1 MTLAEAV
8 ARATRMGSPRRY
20 TPTEGQGPTF
30 DPPGATPPPEVPPAE
45 EPAEEEEEEEEAEST
60 RECPHCGTDEPES
73 RFGNMARNEGGDEI
87 DVCDDC
93 WSNDFTG
100 CDACGE
106 QYPDDS
112 LTEAQGRRR
121 RFGTVS
127 VCPQCLES
135 GFSRCADCGSHYDD
149 EQEDR
154 GVNASDEGVCH
165 NCAED
170 YFTCDDCNNTFHTD
184 DYGSEGR
191 CEDCSREDEDED
203 WVDSSKLIH
212 GYNYKPEVKFLGDP
226 KERHFGVEVEA
237 VQKQGSVNDSARH
250 MLERLNA
257 GLEPEGFA
265 YLKYDRSVA
274 DRARAMGSPGGFEI
288 VTHAATL
295 DTHKQRWPN
304 ALGPN
309 APKGLISHD
318 AGTGIGLHVHV
329 ERTGLST
336 LTIAKMLGFV
346 HSRANRPYLEALARR
361 PNSRQW
367 AHMIDDK
374 KMSDAGKPTDDRY
387 QALNL
392 KPKDTLEFRIFRGTL
407 NQESLFR
414 TLEFCD
420 AVTEFAKPARHSMA
434 DVRDIRPF
442 FAFVARH
449 AKRYPLLAKFNAEF
463 LGKHPPPPPDHL
475 RMNRRAEPV
484 SRGVKMSV
492 VLRFEPPRRPANPW
506 AAAVAR
512 AIGGR

>member
-8 ARATRMGSPRRY
+8 ARATRLGSPRRY

-45 EPAEEEEEEEEAEST
+45 EPAEEEEEAEPT

-73 RFGNMARNEGGDEI
+73 NFGNMARNEDGDEI

-93 WSNDFTG
+93 WLNNFTG
-100 CDACGE
+100 CDACEE
-106 QYPDDS
+106 QYPNDS

-135 GFSRCADCGSHYDD
+135 GFSQCDDCRDHYDD
-149 EQEDR
+149 EQEGR
-154 GVNASDEGVCH
+154 GVNTSDGGVCR

-170 YFTCDDCNNTFHTD
+170 YFTCDDCGGTFHTD

-203 WVDSSKLIH
+203 EDEDSDLINEY
-212 GYNYKPEVKFLGDP
+212 GYRPSPIFHGDP
-226 KERHFGVEVEA
+226 KERHYGVELEA
-237 VQKQGSVNDSARH
+237 VRKQGSLDDAAREV
-250 MLERLNA
+250 LDKLNA
-257 GLEPEGFA
+257 GLGRHGFA
-265 YLKYDRSVA
+265 YIKKDSSVTDA
-274 DRARAMGSPGGFEI
+274 ARQKGWVGGFEI
-288 VTHAATL
+288 VSHPATL
-295 DTHKQRWPN
+295 DFHKERWP
-304 ALGPN
+304 AVLGKN
-309 APKGLISHD
+309 APQGLVSHD
-318 AGTGIGLHVHV
+318 AGTGVGLHVHV

-361 PNSRQW
+361 PNSQAW
-367 AHMIDDK
+367 ARMIDDK
-374 KMSDAGKPTDDRY
+374 KMSDAGKPAGDRY

-392 KPKDTLEFRIFRGTL
+392 IPSKTVEFRLFRGTL
-407 NQESLFR
+407 NPDSFFR

-463 LGKHPPPPPDHL
+463 LGKHPPPPPEHL
-475 RMNRRAEPV
+475 RMSRRAEPV